1 MKIGSAI
8 TFLLLALIALG
19 FLLSDNI
26 NTREELVQTR
36 QQNQQLSQEILAI
49 QAERAAAIESLAKS
63 EQKISDLTQQILAQQ
78 EQIRTLS
85 EENAGLKEQNSVL
98 QSQTEALK
106 FFNSIR
112 SSFPRSL
119 SLAFLL
125 PIIPASMAATY
136 VLVRHNKNHMQRKI
150 TKDKTR
156 RNTSVQLTD
165 DEVKEIIRI
174 RRAK

>member
-8 TFLLLALIALG
+8 TFLLFALIALG

-26 NTREELVQTR
+26 NTREELVQIR
-36 QQNQQLSQEILAI
+36 QQNQQLSQELLTL
-49 QAERAAAIESLAKS
+49 QAERDAANESLAKS
-63 EQKISDLTQQILAQQ
+63 GQKIDELTRQNLAQQ
-78 EQIRTLS
+78 EQIQSLS
-85 EENAGLKEQNSVL
+85 EENASLKEQNSVL

-106 FFNSIR
+106 FFNALR

-119 SLAFLL
+119 SLALFL

-136 VLVRHNKNHMQRKI
+136 VVIRYTRDRTQRK
-150 TKDKTR
+150 TAKVKNQ